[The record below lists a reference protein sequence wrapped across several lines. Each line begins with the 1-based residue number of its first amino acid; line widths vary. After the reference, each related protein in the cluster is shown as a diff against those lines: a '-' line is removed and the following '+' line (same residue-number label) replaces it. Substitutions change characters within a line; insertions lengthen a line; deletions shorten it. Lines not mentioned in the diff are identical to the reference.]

1 MRSRNHKKVEHL
13 RQGFCQPC
21 GPVVWRNSGQRIP
34 PPRLDGECRG
44 LLVLPTGEN
53 HEKPVTPAC
62 FKQSQQVLSSV
73 DGTSI
78 ADVVPPNVRC
88 VVAVQSVEGEGTRV
102 ESGPEEQE
110 GHCTDPDG
118 VEPPFESLAHCCID
132 VREGFP
138 LGGAR
143 VPGEVPQAD
152 RELVGSRRGGRP
164 AYTPSPGSLHH

>member
-88 VVAVQSVEGEGTRV
+88 VVAVQWAHVSSPDPKSRKGIAQIRMVLNPRSRAWRTAASMSAKGSPSAVRV
-102 ESGPEEQE
+102 YPEKSHRLTVSLSGAAE
-110 GHCTDPDG
+110 
-118 VEPPFESLAHCCID
+118 
-132 VREGFP
+132 
-138 LGGAR
+138 
-143 VPGEVPQAD
+143 
-152 RELVGSRRGGRP
+152 GGRP